1 MFFNNIGGDAVYTA
15 ELKSRSRE
23 QLRGNW
29 AVAIGII
36 LVANIILDI
45 NLWYKATSELG
56 IEGLSYSSNLVS
68 LLLGGVISVG
78 LCRFLL
84 DIATKRAEARFN
96 TLFSSFNI
104 YLKTLGLNLL
114 ITLAVFAGTLLFIV
128 PGIIV
133 SLMFSQAFYILSEDP
148 SKSITQCINESVNLM
163 SGHKWELFYLELS
176 FIGWWLLVLVT
187 LGIAALWVTPYQKLT
202 EANFYLYLNNN

>member
-1 MFFNNIGGDAVYTA
+1 MNTA
-15 ELKSRSRE
+15 ELKSRAKDQIRCK
-23 QLRGNW
+23 W
-29 AVAIGII
+29 AVAIGTV
-36 LVANIILDI
+36 LVANIILELDVG
-45 NLWYKATSELG
+45 YKAASELG
-56 IEGLSYSSNLVS
+56 IEGLSYSLDLIT

-84 DIATKRAEARFN
+84 DMATKRREPRFN

-114 ITLAVFAGTLLFIV
+114 ITLAVLVGTLLFIV

-133 SLMFSQAFYILSEDP
+133 YLMFSQAFYILSEGP

-163 SGHKWELFYLELS
+163 NGHKWELFYLKLT
-176 FIGWWLLVLVT
+176 FIGWWLLSLVT
-187 LGIAALWVTPYQKLT
+187 LGIAALWVSPYQKLT
-202 EANFYLYLNNN
+202 EANFYLYLKNN

>member
-1 MFFNNIGGDAVYTA
+1 MDTA
-15 ELKSRSRE
+15 ELKSRAKE
-23 QLRGNW
+23 QLRGKW
-29 AVAIGII
+29 AIAVGTV
-36 LVANIILDI
+36 LVANIILEVDVG
-45 NLWYKATSELG
+45 YKVASKLG
-56 IEGLSYSSNLVS
+56 IEGLSYSLDLIA

-84 DIATKRAEARFN
+84 DMATKRREPRFD

-104 YLKTLGLNLL
+104 YLKTLGLNIL
-114 ITLAVFAGTLLFIV
+114 ITLAVLAGTLLFIV

-148 SKSITQCINESVNLM
+148 SKSITQCINERVNLM
-163 SGHKWELFYLELS
+163 SGHKWELFYLNLT
-176 FIGWWLLVLVT
+176 FIGWWLLSLVT
-187 LGIAALWVTPYQKLT
+187 LGIAALWVAPYQKLT

>member
-1 MFFNNIGGDAVYTA
+1 MDTA
-15 ELKSRSRE
+15 ELKSRAKE
-23 QLRGNW
+23 QLRGKW
-29 AVAIGII
+29 AIAVGTV
-36 LVANIILDI
+36 LVANIILEVDVG
-45 NLWYKATSELG
+45 YKVASKLG
-56 IEGLSYSSNLVS
+56 IEGLSYSLDLIA

-84 DIATKRAEARFN
+84 DMATKRREPRFD

-104 YLKTLGLNLL
+104 YLKTLGLNIL
-114 ITLAVFAGTLLFIV
+114 ITLAVLAGTLLFIV

-163 SGHKWELFYLELS
+163 SGNKWELFYLELS

>member
-1 MFFNNIGGDAVYTA
+1 MDTA
-15 ELKSRSRE
+15 ELKGRAKE

-29 AVAIGII
+29 AVAIGT
-36 LVANIILDI
+36 VFVSNIILQVEMG
-45 NLWYKATSELG
+45 YKVASKLG
-56 IEGLSYSSNLVS
+56 LNGMSYSLDLIT

-84 DIATKRAEARFN
+84 DMATKRREPRFY

-104 YLKTLGLNLL
+104 YLKTLGLNIL
-114 ITLAVFAGTLLFIV
+114 ITLAVLVGCLLFIV

-148 SKSITQCINESVNLM
+148 SKSITQCINESVKLM
-163 SGHKWELFYLELS
+163 NGHKWDLFYLNLT
-176 FIGWWLLVLVT
+176 FIGWWLVSILT
-187 LGIAALWVTPYQKLT
+187 LGIAALWVAPYQKLT
-202 EANFYLYLNNN
+202 EANFYLDLNSN

>member
-1 MFFNNIGGDAVYTA
+1 MDTA
-15 ELKSRSRE
+15 ELKSRAKE
-23 QLRGNW
+23 QLRGKW
-29 AVAIGII
+29 AIAVGTV
-36 LVANIILDI
+36 LVANIILEVDVG
-45 NLWYKATSELG
+45 YKVASKLG
-56 IEGLSYSSNLVS
+56 IEGLSYSLDLIA

-84 DIATKRAEARFN
+84 DMATKRREPRFD

-104 YLKTLGLNLL
+104 YLKTLGLNIL
-114 ITLAVFAGTLLFIV
+114 ITLAVLAGTLLFIV

-163 SGHKWELFYLELS
+163 SGHKWELFYLNLT
-176 FIGWWLLVLVT
+176 FIGWWLLSLVT
-187 LGIAALWVTPYQKLT
+187 LGIAALWVAPYQKLT

>member
-1 MFFNNIGGDAVYTA
+1 MDTA
-15 ELKSRSRE
+15 ELKSRAKE
-23 QLRGNW
+23 QLKGKW
-29 AVAIGII
+29 AIAVGTV
-36 LVANIILDI
+36 LVANIILEVDVG
-45 NLWYKATSELG
+45 YKVASKLG
-56 IEGLSYSSNLVS
+56 IEGLSYSLDLIA

-84 DIATKRAEARFN
+84 DMATKRREPRFD

-104 YLKTLGLNLL
+104 YLKTLGLNIL
-114 ITLAVFAGTLLFIV
+114 ITLAVLAGTLLFIV

-163 SGHKWELFYLELS
+163 SGHKWELFYLNLT
-176 FIGWWLLVLVT
+176 FIGWWLLSLVT
-187 LGIAALWVTPYQKLT
+187 LGIAALWVAPYQKLT

>member
-1 MFFNNIGGDAVYTA
+1 MDTA
-15 ELKSRSRE
+15 ELKSRAKE
-23 QLRGNW
+23 QLRGKW
-29 AVAIGII
+29 AIAVGTV
-36 LVANIILDI
+36 LVANIILEVDVG
-45 NLWYKATSELG
+45 YKVASKLG
-56 IEGLSYSSNLVS
+56 IEGLSYSLDLIA

-84 DIATKRAEARFN
+84 DMATKRREPRFD

-104 YLKTLGLNLL
+104 YLKTLGLNIL
-114 ITLAVFAGTLLFIV
+114 ITLAVLAGTLLFIV

-133 SLMFSQAFYILSEDP
+133 SLMFSQAFYILAEDP

>member
-1 MFFNNIGGDAVYTA
+1 MDTA
-15 ELKSRSRE
+15 ELKSRAKE
-23 QLRGNW
+23 QLRGKW
-29 AVAIGII
+29 AIAVGTV
-36 LVANIILDI
+36 LVANIILEVDVG
-45 NLWYKATSELG
+45 YKVASKLG
-56 IEGLSYSSNLVS
+56 IEGLSYSLDLIA

-84 DIATKRAEARFN
+84 DMATKRREPRFD

-104 YLKTLGLNLL
+104 YLKTLGLNIL
-114 ITLAVFAGTLLFIV
+114 ITLAVLAGTLLFIV

-163 SGHKWELFYLELS
+163 SGHKWELFYLNLT
-176 FIGWWLLVLVT
+176 FIGWWLLSLVT
-187 LGIAALWVTPYQKLT
+187 LGIAALWVAPYQKLT
-202 EANFYLYLNNN
+202 EANYYLYLNNN

>member
-1 MFFNNIGGDAVYTA
+1 VDTA
-15 ELKSRSRE
+15 ELKSRAKE
-23 QLRGNW
+23 QLRGKW
-29 AVAIGII
+29 AIAVGTV
-36 LVANIILDI
+36 LVANIILEVDI
-45 NLWYKATSELG
+45 GYKVASKLG
-56 IEGLSYSSNLVS
+56 IEGLSYSLDLIA

-84 DIATKRAEARFN
+84 DMATKRREPRFD

-104 YLKTLGLNLL
+104 YLKTLGLNIL
-114 ITLAVFAGTLLFIV
+114 ITLAVLAGTLLFIV

-163 SGHKWELFYLELS
+163 SGHKWELFYLNLT
-176 FIGWWLLVLVT
+176 FIGWWLLSLVT
-187 LGIAALWVTPYQKLT
+187 LGIAALWVAPYQKLT

>member
-1 MFFNNIGGDAVYTA
+1 MDTA
-15 ELKSRSRE
+15 ELKGRAKE
-23 QLRGNW
+23 QLRGKW
-29 AVAIGII
+29 AIAVGTV
-36 LVANIILDI
+36 LVANIILEVDVG
-45 NLWYKATSELG
+45 YKVASKLG
-56 IEGLSYSSNLVS
+56 IEGLSYSLDLIA

-84 DIATKRAEARFN
+84 DMATKRREPRFN

-104 YLKTLGLNLL
+104 YLKTLGLNIL
-114 ITLAVFAGTLLFIV
+114 ITLAVLAGTLLFIV

-163 SGHKWELFYLELS
+163 SGHKWELFYLNLT
-176 FIGWWLLVLVT
+176 FIGWWLLSLVT
-187 LGIAALWVTPYQKLT
+187 LGIAALWVAPYQKLT
-202 EANFYLYLNNN
+202 EANFYLDLNSN

>member
-1 MFFNNIGGDAVYTA
+1 MNTA
-15 ELKSRSRE
+15 ELKSKAKE
-23 QLRGNW
+23 QIRGKW
-29 AVAIGII
+29 AVAIGTVLI
-36 LVANIILDI
+36 ANIILELDI
-45 NLWYKATSELG
+45 GYKTASELG
-56 IEGLSYSSNLVS
+56 IEGLSYSLDLIT

-84 DIATKRAEARFN
+84 DMATKRREPRFN

-114 ITLAVFAGTLLFIV
+114 ITLAVLVGTLLFIV

-133 SLMFSQAFYILSEDP
+133 YLMFSQVFYILSEDP

-163 SGHKWELFYLELS
+163 NGHKWELFYLKLT
-176 FIGWWLLVLVT
+176 FIGWWLLALVT
-187 LGIAALWVTPYQKLT
+187 LGIAALWVSPYQKLT
-202 EANFYLYLNNN
+202 EANFYLYLKNN

>member
-1 MFFNNIGGDAVYTA
+1 MDTA
-15 ELKSRSRE
+15 ELKSRAKE
-23 QLRGNW
+23 QLRGKW
-29 AVAIGII
+29 AIAVGTV
-36 LVANIILDI
+36 LVANIILEVDVG
-45 NLWYKATSELG
+45 YKVASKLG
-56 IEGLSYSSNLVS
+56 IEGLSYSLDLIA

-84 DIATKRAEARFN
+84 DMATKRREPRFD

-104 YLKTLGLNLL
+104 YLKTLGLNIL
-114 ITLAVFAGTLLFIV
+114 ITLAVLAGTLLFIV

-163 SGHKWELFYLELS
+163 SGHKWELFYLNLT
-176 FIGWWLLVLVT
+176 FIGWWLLSLVT
-187 LGIAALWVTPYQKLT
+187 LGIAALWVAPYQKLT
-202 EANFYLYLNNN
+202 EANFYLYLNDN